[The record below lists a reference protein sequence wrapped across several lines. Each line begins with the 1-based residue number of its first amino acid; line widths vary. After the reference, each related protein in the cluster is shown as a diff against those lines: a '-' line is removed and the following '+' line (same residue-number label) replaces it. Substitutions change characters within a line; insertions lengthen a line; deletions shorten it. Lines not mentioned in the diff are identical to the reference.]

1 MNHIFISSV
10 QSSPASLHISP
21 PNNPDPVL
29 GLRPTTLSFDFSPT
43 EVKRMSRVDK
53 NLQQPLQLQQKTEE
67 HSQQQQQDESQQQ
80 REEHQQRQQKNVMEV
95 VSMEVESGP
104 R

>member
-1 MNHIFISSV
+1 
-10 QSSPASLHISP
+10 
-21 PNNPDPVL
+21 
-29 GLRPTTLSFDFSPT
+29 
-43 EVKRMSRVDK
+43 MSRVDK